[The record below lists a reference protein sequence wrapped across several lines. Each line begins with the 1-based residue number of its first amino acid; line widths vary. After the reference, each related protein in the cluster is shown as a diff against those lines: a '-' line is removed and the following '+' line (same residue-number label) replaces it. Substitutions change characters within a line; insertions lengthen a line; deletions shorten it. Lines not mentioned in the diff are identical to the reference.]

1 MIKKSN
7 ALSMVESTE
16 YLDGEQK
23 ELRVF
28 IKQFVELNLKD
39 SKELRKKLNELNL
52 IKLDEKSISKT
63 IDFLPMSLEEI
74 NKVFNETSLNED
86 ETKKVIELIKEFK

>member
-1 MIKKSN
+1 MLKKSN